1 MVGRAG
7 REAGGNSGP
16 DPLEGGDTV
25 AGAWAMI
32 SGWVIFR
39 EVPASFLSLSFQET
53 MGILGGSELSTERR
67 GAYKRKERKREGT
80 SLL

>member
-1 MVGRAG
+1 MKLRGRAG
-7 REAGGNSGP
+7 GGSK
-16 DPLEGGDTV
+16 LSMQV
-25 AGAWAMI
+25 
-32 SGWVIFR
+32 S
-39 EVPASFLSLSFQET
+39 SFLSLSFQET